1 MSEIIKPPVDTYFIV
16 MSIDE
21 SVIRYGM
28 CPAGQV
34 MQSGLP
40 VLETFLTEAAW
51 LIRLL
56 ELGIIPETE
65 E

>member
-1 MSEIIKPPVDTYFIV
+1 MSEIINPPVDTYFIV
-16 MSIDE
+16 MNNDE

-40 VLETFLTEAAW
+40 VLETFTDKQGW
-51 LIRLL
+51 IDRLL
-56 ELGIIPETE
+56 ELGITPKE
-65 E
+65 EE

>member
-16 MSIDE
+16 MSNDE
-21 SVIRYGM
+21 SVIRYGI
-28 CPAGQV
+28 CPASQV

-40 VLETFLTEAAW
+40 VMETFLTEEDW

-56 ELGIIPETE
+56 ELGIVPETE
-65 E
+65 